1 MSQLQVVAEPEA
13 PPAPATAAE
22 IASWIL
28 VALAIGFIFYFK
40 LVAGLAAGLLVFSL
54 LAKTTHMLHGPRLS
68 HGAAKFLAAGLLAIL
83 ASGVTALVIVLLVGF
98 LRGHLGDLPA
108 LFQRMADVVDQTRA
122 QLLERGLNAPF
133 PDTLRDADQI
143 QSAASD
149 WLREHAAELT
159 KIGGEAG
166 RLALHAVMGL
176 VLGVLVFFRHPERSP
191 GPLGAALLAR
201 IERFT
206 KAFEMVVFAQVEIS
220 ALNTVLT
227 ATYLFALLPLFG
239 NRLPFS
245 GTLIILTFV
254 TGLIPV
260 AGNLISNSVIV
271 IISLGVS
278 PWTAV
283 SSLVFLIVVHKLEYF
298 VNAKIVGSR
307 IHAAAWEILLA
318 IVVCEVSLGIAGVA
332 LAPVM
337 YAYAKGELTDRRL
350 I

>member
-1 MSQLQVVAEPEA
+1 MSQLKVVTEAEA
-13 PPAPATAAE
+13 PPTPATASEKA
-22 IASWIL
+22 AWIFMA
-28 VALAIGFIFYFK
+28 VALAFVFYFK
-40 LVAGLAAGLLVFSL
+40 LVGGLAAGLLVYSL
-54 LAKTTHMLHGPRLS
+54 LSKTTHLLHGPRLS

-83 ASGVTALVIVLLVGF
+83 ASGLTALVIILLVGF

-122 QLLERGLNAPF
+122 QLLKSGVTAPF
-133 PDTLRDADQI
+133 PDTLRDAEQI
-143 QSAASD
+143 QGAASD

-159 KIGGEAG
+159 KLGGEAG

-176 VLGVLVFFRHPERSP
+176 VLGVLVFFRHPEREP
-191 GPLGAALLAR
+191 GPLGAALLER
-201 IERFT
+201 IKRFA

-220 ALNTVLT
+220 ALNTFLT
-227 ATYLFALLPLFG
+227 SIYLFAILPIFG

-245 GTLIILTFV
+245 GTLLILTFV
-254 TGLIPV
+254 AGLIPV
-260 AGNLISNSVIV
+260 AGNLISNAVIV

-278 PWTAV
+278 PWTAI
-283 SSLVFLIVVHKLEYF
+283 SSLIFLVVVHKLEYF

-318 IVVCEVSLGIAGVA
+318 IIVCEVSLGIAGVA

-337 YAYAKGELTDRRL
+337 YAYMKGELADRKL